1 MSRNSKNITFALPIE
16 YIEKLRNYSD
26 NSYIPS
32 MNAGVKKALDALF
45 KQIEKEKLYDIMQ
58 EASKDKMF
66 LNDIDDTMNAYKF
79 TDSEALGEDE
89 EW

>member
-1 MSRNSKNITFALPIE
+1 MSRNSKNITFSLPIE

-32 MNAGVKKALDALF
+32 MNAGVKRALDNLF
-45 KQIEKEKLYDIMQ
+45 MQIEKERLYKIMK
-58 EASKDKMF
+58 EASTDKMF
-66 LNDIDDTMNAYKF
+66 LNDINETMNAYMHV
-79 TDSEALGEDE
+79 DSETSGGHE